1 MNIALIILLVMMV
14 LVIVFYKD
22 FRAFVYFTVCVDVF
36 LRIVSYLKT
45 NIIKDTALSFFGAIP
60 ASIPAIIES
69 FDLGAFNEVLV
80 FIYVIIY
87 IIFEIFIIRFFIKR
101 KF

>member
-1 MNIALIILLVMMV
+1 MNIALIILLIAAI

-22 FRAFVYFTVCVDVF
+22 FRAFVYFIVCIDVF

-45 NIIKDTALSFFGAIP
+45 NIIKDTALSFFDAIP
-60 ASIPAIIES
+60 SSIPAIIDS
-69 FDLGAFNEVLV
+69 FDLGAFNEILL

-87 IIFEIFIIRFFIKR
+87 IIFEIFIIRLFIKR